1 MLVRYPSPDMASALP
16 TPNDCC
22 NCADGTA
29 ITATT
34 LDAYILSKVRGYAP
48 GFFAVSTLAALR
60 DVATDSLNRYA
71 IVFGATPSDLTQW
84 KWNNSGTNADDGV
97 NYVRPSDFT
106 TAGVWAKASEEA
118 IEIS

>member
-1 MLVRYPSPDMASALP
+1 MASALP
-16 TPNDCC
+16 NPNDCC

-29 ITATT
+29 TTATT
-34 LDAYILSKVRGYAP
+34 LDAYIQSVVTGSAVGFYA
-48 GFFAVSTLAALR
+48 VDTLTALR
-60 DVATDSLNRYA
+60 AIATAATNKYA

-106 TAGVWAKASEEA
+106 TAGVWEKAAEEA
-118 IEIS
+118 IEIP

>member
-1 MLVRYPSPDMASALP
+1 MLVRFPSPDMASALP

-34 LDAYILSKVRGYAP
+34 LDAYIQSVVTGSTVGFYA
-48 GFFAVSTLAALR
+48 VDTLTALR
-60 DVATDSLNRYA
+60 AIATAATNKYA

>member
-1 MLVRYPSPDMASALP
+1 MASALP
-16 TPNDCC
+16 NPTDCC

-29 ITATT
+29 ITTTT
-34 LDAYILSKVRGYAP
+34 LDAYIQSVVTGSAVGFYA
-48 GFFAVSTLAALR
+48 VDTLIALR
-60 DVATDSLNRYA
+60 AISTAATNKYA

-106 TAGVWAKASEEA
+106 TAGVWAKAAEEA
-118 IEIS
+118 IEIP